1 MRRTTFLEWPE
12 PSQDELARSRRLEKL
27 IRADIDAA
35 GGWLGFDDYMQ
46 RALYE
51 PGLGYYSGPGLKFG
65 PGGDF
70 VTAPE
75 LGDFLARALA
85 ERFAPVLRSM
95 ARPAILEVGAGSGR
109 LARNLI
115 GALAARRCNG
125 IRYFILETSASLR
138 ARQQAELEHRGA
150 QVTWLDALPQTP
162 FDGVILANEVVDA
175 MPVAR
180 FVKESGRVR
189 PLGVRLAGDGFD
201 WAVGPDDGR
210 LAAAVGAVERELGV
224 PLPDGYRSEL
234 SLWLPGWL
242 AALSAVIARGI
253 VLLIDYGLVRREY
266 YHPERSDGTL
276 VCHYRHRAHGDPFLY
291 PGLQDISAWVDF
303 SACAQAGCEAGF
315 SIGGFTTQGQF
326 LLSVA
331 DALIGRADAE
341 SPARLA
347 ALKTLLLPGEM
358 GERFKL
364 MLLTKQ
370 CPDAVLGGRDFRG
383 WL

>member
-12 PSQDELARSRRLEKL
+12 PSQDELARSRRLKKL

-35 GGWLGFDDYMQ
+35 GGWLRFDDYMQ

-51 PGLGYYSGPGLKFG
+51 PGLGYYTGPGVKFG

-85 ERFAPVLRSM
+85 ERFAPVLR
-95 ARPAILEVGAGSGR
+95 ALERPAILEVGAGSGR
-109 LARNLI
+109 LARALI
-115 GALAARRCNG
+115 GALEARRCTP

-138 ARQQAELEHRGA
+138 TRQRAELEPSGA
-150 QVTWLDALPQTP
+150 DITWLDALPRAP
-162 FDGVILANEVVDA
+162 FDGVIFANEVVDA

-180 FVKESGRVR
+180 FLKQAGRVR
-189 PLGVRLAGDGFD
+189 PLGVTLAGDGFD
-201 WAVGPDDGR
+201 WAVGPADER
-210 LAAAVGAVERELGV
+210 LAAAVDAVEQDLGA

-234 SLWLPGWL
+234 SLRLPGWL
-242 AALSAVIARGI
+242 AALSAALGHGLL
-253 VLLIDYGLVRREY
+253 LLIDYGLVRREY
-266 YHPERSDGTL
+266 YDPARSDGTL
-276 VCHYRHRAHGDPFLY
+276 LCHYRHRAHGDPFLY

-303 SACAQAGCEAGF
+303 SACAQAARGAGLAV
-315 SIGGFTTQGQF
+315 GGFTTQAQF

-331 DALIGRADAE
+331 DVLIGRADAE

-347 ALKTLLLPGEM
+347 DLKTLLLPGEM

-364 MLLTKQ
+364 MLLTKE
-370 CPDAVLGGRDFRG
+370 CPNAVLGGRDFRS